1 MEEVCRINFQHAPK
15 GVRVGRVLMNIGCIL
30 FFLAF
35 VANVAVFALSVAIP
49 EEFGVDWTD
58 VSQIVQFGARPFL
71 AVFFLLAGIGGLSY
85 VYDKGPLKRMA
96 TLAAVVMLVVFV
108 IDTILSVRSLVHDLV
123 GGEKSQSDIWV
134 SFLINLLDIQLS
146 GGLYFIGWFLCKDYM
161 GD

>member
-1 MEEVCRINFQHAPK
+1 MEEVRPINFEHAPR

-35 VANVAVFALSVAIP
+35 VGNIAAFVLAIAMP
-49 EEFGVDWTD
+49 EQFGIDWSN
-58 VSQIVQFGARPFL
+58 VSQIVQFGSGPFL

-108 IDTILSVRSLVHDLV
+108 IDTILSVRSLVHDLI
-123 GGEKSQSDIWV
+123 GGQKSQTDIWV
-134 SFLINLLDIQLS
+134 SFFINLLDIQLS